1 MDTAMIVGLSRQMT
15 LRRALDVAANNIA
28 NQNTIGFKAEN
39 LLFEEYLHKMNGAPA
54 KLRDVAL
61 VLDSGVMRD
70 MRQGALEE
78 TGAPLDVAIDGDGF
92 FQIETD
98 DGLRYT
104 RNGHFTIDDQ
114 GRLVTRAGNP
124 VLDEDGREIQINQE
138 DGTLAIASD
147 GTISTEIG
155 EVARLGVYRFESL
168 TSLKKIEGGL
178 FESEDQPEPV
188 ETPNVRQGMLEA
200 SNVKS
205 IVQMTRLID
214 IMRSYQSATRLIDST
229 EDLTKRT
236 IRVLGQ
242 E

>member
-39 LLFEEYLHKMNGAPA
+39 LLFKEYLHKMNGAPA

-70 MRQGALEE
+70 MRQGAIEE
-78 TGAPLDVAIDGDGF
+78 TGAPLDVAIDGEGF

-98 DGLRYT
+98 EGLRYT

-114 GRLVTRAGNP
+114 GRLVTRAGHP
-124 VLDEDGREIQINQE
+124 VLDEDGREIEINEE
-138 DGTLAIASD
+138 DGALSIASD
-147 GTISTEIG
+147 GTISTDIG
-155 EVARLGVYRFESL
+155 DVARLGVYRFESL
-168 TSLKKIEGGL
+168 SSLKKIEGGL
-178 FESEDQPEPV
+178 FESEDLPETV